1 MPGIS
6 ISGQGGG
13 GGGVGG
19 DGGGSSVSGRAEEEE
34 VILFREIRRV
44 FARIFSNL
52 RRDIIYIILD

>member
-13 GGGVGG
+13 GGGGG
-19 DGGGSSVSGRAEEEE
+19 AGVSDRAEGE